1 LFSFSN
7 FLFSINSFILLK
19 LIEWFN
25 LISYKYSW
33 SGIGSC
39 ADLTKTIAEMDSISA
54 SFINDDFRNFIL
66 SPIKLKPVWYDEN
79 SGSITCDDL
88 SKYSSNV
95 PTTSVLNQWNQFQ
108 AKLVSHS
115 AVTLM
120 TESTINMDLN
130 YTFTERTVFSVLG
143 LTFPIWVGNFGQ
155 AEQAK
160 AMGFDIFSD
169 VIDHSY
175 QYKKTLLERCYY
187 AIADNLEIL
196 TNFELA
202 KQTRIS
208 NFKRL
213 IDNRSYLMNGGFL
226 EWTNQQITELF
237 KETGVDVSCL
247 NPSK

>member
-1 LFSFSN
+1 
-7 FLFSINSFILLK
+7 
-19 LIEWFN
+19 
-25 LISYKYSW
+25 
-33 SGIGSC
+33 
-39 ADLTKTIAEMDSISA
+39 MDSISA